1 MIRAYSASISGWLVV
16 SGGWDTGGS
25 GCPDTGSSG
34 AAGFP
39 SEGGVIGG
47 VDEADAEEELPLALS
62 GGLVCSGAAVG
73 FCSAGAV
80 GFCEVAAVA
89 LSGRLAEDGSSAA
102 SDDGAEE
109 VSPVSED
116 DESPDDM
123 LSSGQ
128 VFIADASEMVFAESD
143 AEEAAASGSSSNR
156 QPVKAASRVISKTN
170 RNLRIAYPSQN

>member
-1 MIRAYSASISGWLVV
+1 MV
-16 SGGWDTGGS
+16 GS
-25 GCPDTGSSG
+25 GCSDTSGSGS
-34 AAGFP
+34 AGF
-39 SEGGVIGG
+39 SCEGGVAGG
-47 VDEADAEEELPLALS
+47 MEETVAEEELPPALS

-73 FCSAGAV
+73 FCSAGAA

-89 LSGRLAEDGSSAA
+89 LSGRLAENGSSAT
-102 SDDGAEE
+102 SDDGTEE

-123 LSSGQ
+123 LSSRQ

-143 AEEAAASGSSSNR
+143 AEEAAASGSSSDR
-156 QPVKAASRVISKTN
+156 QPVKAASRVKSKTN

>member
-1 MIRAYSASISGWLVV
+1 M
-16 SGGWDTGGS
+16 
-25 GCPDTGSSG
+25 
-34 AAGFP
+34 
-39 SEGGVIGG
+39 
-47 VDEADAEEELPLALS
+47 DETDAEEELPLALS

-73 FCSAGAV
+73 FCSAGAA

-89 LSGRLAEDGSSAA
+89 LSGRL
-102 SDDGAEE
+102 AEE

-143 AEEAAASGSSSNR
+143 AEEAAASGSSSDR
-156 QPVKAASRVISKTN
+156 QPVKAASRVKSKTN

>member
-1 MIRAYSASISGWLVV
+1 MIRAYSASISGWFVV

-25 GCPDTGSSG
+25 DTGSSG
-34 AAGFP
+34 TVGFP

-47 VDEADAEEELPLALS
+47 VDEADAEEVLPLALS

-89 LSGRLAEDGSSAA
+89 LSGRLAEDSSPAA
-102 SDDGAEE
+102 SEDEAEG
-109 VSPVSED
+109 VSPVSKD
-116 DESPDDM
+116 DEFPDDM
-123 LSSGQ
+123 LSSRP
-128 VFIADASEMVFAESD
+128 VFIVDASEVVFAESD
-143 AEEAAASGSSSNR
+143 AEEAAASGSSSDR
-156 QPVKAASRVISKTN
+156 QPVKAASRVKSKTN